1 MAELVARLSFSPPA
15 AFDEKRPSRGR
26 VCFIH
31 EGPKP
36 ACYASKGRT
45 IPVKKISP
53 GFLSLAVRV
62 ESIPPTTDFSNIVQR
77 DAAVPQ
83 QAKGRGGES
92 TKDLSCTP
100 VSPPPFPGGKTQ
112 RRRIGR
118 RKVCVW
124 AGRKYGLRKQ
134 EESRTSRQHV
144 RRDNRVRGQ
153 QHRRHHLL
161 LVRGTMLYITKSTKL
176 SCVVRRH

>member
-1 MAELVARLSFSPPA
+1 MILSMAELVARLSFSPPA

-62 ESIPPTTDFSNIVQR
+62 ESIPPPTDFSNIVQLVQLSR
-77 DAAVPQ
+77 NRQ
-83 QAKGRGGES
+83 RGGAEKVQRTFLAHLFLPLPS
-92 TKDLSCTP
+92 A
-100 VSPPPFPGGKTQ
+100 GGKTQ

-161 LVRGTMLYITKSTKL
+161 LVRETQWRT
-176 SCVVRRH
+176 

>member
-1 MAELVARLSFSPPA
+1 MLCFEGTDDPCKENLTWLSFPGGEGRKHPA
-15 AFDEKRPSRGR
+15 DD
-26 VCFIH
+26 
-31 EGPKP
+31 
-36 ACYASKGRT
+36 
-45 IPVKKISP
+45 
-53 GFLSLAVRV
+53 GFLEYCTARCSCPA
-62 ESIPPTTDFSNIVQR
+62 TG
-77 DAAVPQ
+77 
-83 QAKGRGGES
+83 KGEGRRKY

-100 VSPPPFPGGKTQ
+100 VSPPPSPGGKTQ